1 MLNIEEY
8 GNFLN
13 NKHFFTKDRL
23 HFYLKHRYNFNSD
36 KIDKIVRLVNDFPN
50 CLRLKDNHELLIEII
65 PLLNKLSDDIYSTNL
80 KKSFRVNKKKLV
92 KIVYTINEV
101 INTIELDLYDENDII
116 TYSNLIQTPGYETYV
131 VLDFCAKVDDKKYYE
146 GDVFSTHEKIYGN
159 KSEVYILMGD
169 NNFRKLLYTESKGYI
184 LNDEINIDY
193 DKTYNDYVLK
203 LNNFIH
209 IGNPYINN
217 SFLFEN
223 QNNKVKKD

>member
-1 MLNIEEY
+1 MLKIEEY
-8 GNFLN
+8 GNFLS

-23 HFYLKHRYNFNSD
+23 NFYLKNRYNFDKN

-50 CLRLKDNHELLIEII
+50 CIRLSDNHEQLTEII
-65 PLLNKLSDDIYSTNL
+65 PLLNKLSDDIYSTTL
-80 KKSFRVNKKKLV
+80 KKSYRFNKKKLV
-92 KIVYTINEV
+92 KIVYTINDIIDV
-101 INTIELDLYDENDII
+101 IELDLYNENDII

-131 VLDFCAKVDDKKYYE
+131 ILEFCVEVNGKKYYE

-159 KSEVYILMGD
+159 CSEIYILID
-169 NNFRKLLYTESKGYI
+169 KDTFRKLLYVESKGYI
-184 LNDEINIDY
+184 LNDELNIDY
-193 DKTYNDYVLK
+193 DKSYNEYVLR
-203 LNNFIH
+203 LTDFAH